1 MHGMKSTERAL
12 LAVRRRKKISI
23 ALLVIF
29 FVLFVSSLLGLSILQ
44 GAIRA
49 GDDLRRTFGSS
60 FQIKVS
66 KWASETFREVVTTS
80 SGLSSDR
87 KSVV

>member
-44 GAIRA
+44 GASRA

-66 KWASETFREVVTTS
+66 DTAIQTY
-80 SGLSSDR
+80 
-87 KSVV
+87 